1 LRVAGVIATTTLD
14 RRGVAATETDLAAEA
29 GGLSGRPLAERA
41 VDVVRFV
48 TSHCDLPVIG
58 VGGISDARDGLAM
71 LDAGASLL
79 QIYTG
84 FIYSGP
90 PLLSELN
97 RAIANRNP
105 R

>member
-1 LRVAGVIATTTLD
+1 LPVAVIEGL
-14 RRGVAATETDLAAEA
+14 LAAGFVFYHDRWEP
-29 GGLSGRPLAERA
+29 G
-41 VDVVRFV
+41 VVRFV

-58 VGGISDARDGLAM
+58 VGGISDARDGLRM

-90 PLLSELN
+90 PLLAELN
-97 RAIANRNP
+97 RAIATRNST
-105 R
+105 